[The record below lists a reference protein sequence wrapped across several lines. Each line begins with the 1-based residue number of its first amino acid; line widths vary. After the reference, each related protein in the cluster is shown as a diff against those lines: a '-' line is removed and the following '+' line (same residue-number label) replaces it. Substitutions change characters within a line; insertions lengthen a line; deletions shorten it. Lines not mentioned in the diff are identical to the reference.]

1 MNKNILILLIFFS
14 VFAKTVS
21 AQEFHA
27 ELDLNIG
34 APQGEFKENVDQL
47 GWGFGLMGGYKFEY
61 SPILIG
67 LDMGFMN
74 FGSDLREEPLSSTI
88 PDLRVEV
95 RNSYNLFHGDLLL
108 RMMGPP
114 SMLRPYVDGL
124 VGFNYF
130 FTQTTLEER
139 GSVSGEHVM
148 SDTNFD
154 DFTFSYGL
162 GAGLNLRVYQY
173 AGFQD
178 ERGTASPTAL
188 YLNGSVRYMFGRSAE
203 YMRKGSVQVEDGE
216 VFYDVLES
224 ATNLL
229 YFKIG
234 VVFQF

>member
-1 MNKNILILLIFFS
+1 MN
-14 VFAKTVS
+14 
-21 AQEFHA
+21 
-27 ELDLNIG
+27 LNIW
-34 APQGEFKENVDQL
+34 ASQGEFRENVDRL
-47 GWGFGLMGGYKFEY
+47 GWGFGLMGGHKFEY
-61 SPILIG
+61 WPSLSG

-74 FGSDLREEPLSSTI
+74 FGSDLRGEPLSSTI
-88 PDLRVEV
+88 ADRRVEV
-95 RNSYNLFHGDLLL
+95 RNSDDLRHGDLLL

-114 SMLRPYVDGL
+114 SMLRSYVDGL

-130 FTQTTLEER
+130 FTRTSLEER

>member
-1 MNKNILILLIFFS
+1 
-14 VFAKTVS
+14 
-21 AQEFHA
+21 
-27 ELDLNIG
+27 
-34 APQGEFKENVDQL
+34 
-47 GWGFGLMGGYKFEY
+47 
-61 SPILIG
+61 
-67 LDMGFMN
+67 
-74 FGSDLREEPLSSTI
+74 
-88 PDLRVEV
+88 
-95 RNSYNLFHGDLLL
+95 
-108 RMMGPP
+108 
-114 SMLRPYVDGL
+114 MLRPYVDGL